1 MSHYSNHLSY
11 GQTFSAFPFYLVGEG
26 EGGQLEL
33 KYGWMCGKVKDMGT
47 LSASSEMSE
56 MTSLEIDVE
65 FSVAL

>member
-1 MSHYSNHLSY
+1 M
-11 GQTFSAFPFYLVGEG
+11 GEG

-33 KYGWMCGKVKDMGT
+33 KYGWMCGQVKDMGT
-47 LSASSEMSE
+47 LSASGEMSE